1 MKYEYVNTPCV
12 LLSVYRD
19 IRVYWHNVYT
29 YCKLYELQHVY
40 ICIHIHI
47 YTYIGYNDMIDV

>member
-19 IRVYWHNVYT
+19 IRLYYHNVYM
-29 YCKLYELQHVY
+29 YCKLYELQHV
-40 ICIHIHI
+40 HI
-47 YTYIGYNDMIDV
+47 YIYVYTHIGYNDMIDV